1 MSTGRVHG
9 VSASPGDAWTGRRS
23 ARRLLLRG
31 ARRLALACCAG
42 GLLGVTAL
50 AQTPEPAQTVYGPSP
65 RGVEEWLERLQQ
77 GTTVASYVGTYVV
90 SSASGAM
97 SSARIWHACEGRRQ
111 FERVDTLSGVP
122 RSTFRRDDWVTT
134 LLPQSRLM
142 RSEQRVTGGVFPN
155 LLRQADG
162 DTAADHY
169 RVREAGRG
177 RVAGLDADIVL
188 FRPRDELRFGY
199 RIWSER
205 QTGLVLKIQTLD
217 ATGRV
222 LEQAAFSE
230 LQIDV
235 PIDAVRPHL
244 ELPDASGFR
253 SERVERQPVDMARS
267 GWAMRE
273 PVAGFQP
280 QAGYQRDLS
289 DEGETLQWVFS
300 DGLATVSLF
309 IEPYDLNR
317 HRQPGVSAMG
327 ATHAVSQRWPDEAGA
342 WWLTL
347 VGEVPQLT
355 LTRLAQGLARDEQ

>member
-1 MSTGRVHG
+1 MGLVRGMEALPGGGLAVHC
-9 VSASPGDAWTGRRS
+9 P
-23 ARRLLLRG
+23 ARRVLLRH
-31 ARRLALACCAG
+31 ARGLALAWCAVG
-42 GLLGVTAL
+42 MVGATAL
-50 AQTPEPAQTVYGPSP
+50 AQVPDATPAVYGPAP
-65 RGVEEWLERLQQ
+65 RGIEEWLERLQQ
-77 GTTVASYVGTYVV
+77 GTMVASYVGTYVV

-97 SSARIWHACEGRRQ
+97 SSARIWHACEDRQ
-111 FERVDTLSGVP
+111 QLERVDTLSGVP

-134 LLPQSRLM
+134 LLPQSRLL
-142 RSEQRVTGGVFPN
+142 RSEQRVTGGAFPN

-162 DTAADHY
+162 DGAADHY

-177 RVAGLDADIVL
+177 RVAGLDADIVV

-217 ATGRV
+217 SAGRV

-235 PIDAVRPHL
+235 PIDVVRPHL
-244 ELPDASGFR
+244 ELPDATGFR
-253 SERVERQPVDMARS
+253 SERVEREPVDMARS
-267 GWAMRE
+267 GWVMRE
-273 PVAGFQP
+273 PVAGFRP
-280 QAGYQRDLS
+280 QAGYQRDLG
-289 DEGETLQWVFS
+289 DAGETLQWVFS

-317 HRQPGVSAMG
+317 HRQPGVSALG
-327 ATHAVSQRWPDEAGA
+327 ATHAMSQRWPDEAGS

-355 LTRLAQGLARDEQ
+355 LARLAQGLARDPQ